1 MPTPSNSQYT
11 HHTKQLPHD
20 IQSHKQLPDIQCH
33 TFTGLCGVS
42 SPDRAGMATAALALG
57 VLLAAEGLEGSCRTD
72 AADAAAMRDWRSLL
86 LPLPVLISVDPLP
99 ASFFDLRRHI

>member
-1 MPTPSNSQYT
+1 
-11 HHTKQLPHD
+11 
-20 IQSHKQLPDIQCH
+20 
-33 TFTGLCGVS
+33 
-42 SPDRAGMATAALALG
+42 MATAALALG

-72 AADAAAMRDWRSLL
+72 AADAAAKRDWRSLL